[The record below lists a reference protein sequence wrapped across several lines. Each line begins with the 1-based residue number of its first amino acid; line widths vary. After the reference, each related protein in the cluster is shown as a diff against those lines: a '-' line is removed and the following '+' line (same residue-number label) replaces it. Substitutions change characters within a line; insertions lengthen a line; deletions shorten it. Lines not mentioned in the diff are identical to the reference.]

1 MGSMMP
7 GTGANEPP
15 IWVHFWAARSHHHVA
30 SWKGNVKGVM
40 PLGTEMLAIAEVS
53 MTHTHDKNGT
63 AHRIEKASEGVI
75 DGCEA
80 FHIKTVKPQPTR
92 DAL

>member
-1 MGSMMP
+1 M
-7 GTGANEPP
+7 
-15 IWVHFWAARSHHHVA
+15 
-30 SWKGNVKGVM
+30 
-40 PLGTEMLAIAEVS
+40 
-53 MTHTHDKNGT
+53 HDKKGT
-63 AHRIEKASEGVI
+63 AQRIEKASEGVI